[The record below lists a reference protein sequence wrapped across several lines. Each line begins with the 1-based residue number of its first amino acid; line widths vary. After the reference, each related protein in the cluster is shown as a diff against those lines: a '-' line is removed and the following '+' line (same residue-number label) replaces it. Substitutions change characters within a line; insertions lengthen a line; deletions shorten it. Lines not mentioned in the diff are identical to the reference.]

1 MLRISKL
8 TDYGVVVMTHLAR
21 EPEAVRTAAAV
32 ADALNL
38 APPTVSKLLKA
49 FTRAELV
56 RSYRGMQGGYQ
67 LGRRPA
73 AISVLEVIDAVEGRL
88 ALTECSVGAGSCV
101 QEECCA
107 LRGNWTLINGVVR
120 QALQGVSLA
129 QMARPLHQSEVA
141 VPLQAMLA
149 SPIGAWR
156 ASRQAEE

>member
-21 EPEAVRTAAAV
+21 EPEAVQTAAAV

-38 APPTVSKLLKA
+38 AQPTVSKLLKS
-49 FTRAELV
+49 FTRAGLL
-56 RSYRGMQGGYQ
+56 RSYRGTQGGYQ

-88 ALTECSVGAGSCV
+88 ALTECSAGVGSCL
-101 QEECCA
+101 QEEGCA

-129 QMARPLHQSEVA
+129 QMTRPLHQGEVA

-149 SPIGAWR
+149 APAVAWR
-156 ASRQAEE
+156 SARQAEE